1 MLIILCGPPGC
12 GKSTVGKKLS
22 EKLETPFI
30 DTDEMVEKRFGGKLT
45 CGEIYLREGE
55 KNFREIENEIIQSID
70 TKKAV
75 VALGGG
81 IREVNFLDSSCKVIY
96 LKTDLELLWERIQKR
111 TLLPAYLIGP
121 DKKKE
126 FFKMVTAR
134 LSLYVTMADI
144 IVDNTFLTT
153 GDLAEYIVNLE
164 DIKNGC

>member
-1 MLIILCGPPGC
+1 ML
-12 GKSTVGKKLS
+12 
-22 EKLETPFI
+22 
-30 DTDEMVEKRFGGKLT
+30 
-45 CGEIYLREGE
+45 
-55 KNFREIENEIIQSID
+55 
-70 TKKAV
+70 
-75 VALGGG
+75 
-81 IREVNFLDSSCKVIY
+81 
-96 LKTDLELLWERIQKR
+96 
-111 TLLPAYLIGP
+111 LLPAYLIGP